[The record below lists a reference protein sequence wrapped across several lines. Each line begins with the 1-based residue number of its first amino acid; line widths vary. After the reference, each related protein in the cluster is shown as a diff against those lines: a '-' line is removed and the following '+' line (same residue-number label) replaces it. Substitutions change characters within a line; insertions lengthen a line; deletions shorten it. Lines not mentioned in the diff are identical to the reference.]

1 MRVVSYELRFRKYE
15 LRVASYEV
23 RVLGTGLRVFKS
35 YEVTGGMWDEFEG
48 GFIDMSYE
56 VRVSMNSSYQ
66 KVGVG
71 FGDGVQ

>member
-35 YEVTGGMWDEFEG
+35 YEVTGGMCDEFEG

-56 VRVSMNSSYQ
+56 VRVHVSEIKCIQSVEKSL
-66 KVGVG
+66 
-71 FGDGVQ
+71 

>member
-23 RVLGTGLRVFKS
+23 LGTGLRVFKS
-35 YEVTGGMWDEFEG
+35 YEVTGGMCDEFEG

-56 VRVSMNSSYQ
+56 VRVHVSEIKCIQS
-66 KVGVG
+66 VE
-71 FGDGVQ
+71 